1 MYYVNHYVLCKY
13 VNSFCLRVAMHP
25 LWPGPRRMRG
35 RWQVR
40 CLECCCYAWPSE
52 TALAKVCPTKALV
65 FWMNRLLWGRTHRSR
80 RRVFSKPW
88 SPTGMFTIFWPD
100 SFVFLIYVLKNRA
113 KSCTSSVSSKSLQSI
128 ARSAA
133 TCEQGKWAFNFF
145 SRPWVFMKTH
155 KQSHKW
161 SIYIRTDLFISSELI
176 VRLCYFMLAPSI
188 YLRDIC
194 TLWEAAFRMADG

>member
-40 CLECCCYAWPSE
+40 CLECGCYAWPSE

-100 SFVFLIYVLKNRA
+100 SFVFFNICIEKQ
-113 KSCTSSVSSKSLQSI
+113 SKKLYFLGFFKVVTEYCSQ
-128 ARSAA
+128 R
-133 TCEQGKWAFNFF
+133 CEQGKWAFNFF

-194 TLWEAAFRMADG
+194 TLWEAFRMADG